1 MALGLIYAH
10 PMPYGRAGT
19 YLTIR
24 SAAAVILALHL
35 GIRLVFPN
43 PAIFPDL
50 ILFNL
55 AAFLAALA
63 AFRAPAFNDRYVH
76 ISLGLGFF
84 LWGVGST
91 VSTVDTFYAINF
103 VPVLTDFCY
112 SLFYPLVLF
121 GMLRAMTSRRQ
132 IKALEIF
139 DTLIIALGVTSMAAG
154 FLLKPAMLRFEGS
167 SLTVFLSILYP
178 VGDIALLAVTLAIF
192 LMAAKSLRTFLILLG
207 VTVFAVTDLV
217 FLVLSAS
224 SNYPFGSLTDDG
236 WVLGLILIAEALY
249 YHGGE
254 FEISQRIASLATLL
268 ALMMSAIAL
277 IIAVTTPNYLPKF
290 ILIPSFITIGL
301 AFLRMQFAI
310 KFAEENNLERELSR
324 TDELTG
330 IANRRRFLDEL
341 ALLLRKEGSL
351 LLLDL
356 DGFKAINDNYGHEAG
371 DQLLKQISL
380 RFSRAIPT
388 DALLARLGGDEFG
401 VIVYGS
407 AEFAMEIAYAL
418 RATVTYPFALKVAT
432 VEVGVSIGVVANE
445 STSFSQ
451 EEILRRADS
460 AMYQAKRNGSGVVT
474 GL

>member
-1 MALGLIYAH
+1 
-10 PMPYGRAGT
+10 MPQGRAGT

-55 AAFLAALA
+55 AALLAALA
-63 AFRAPAFNDRYVH
+63 AFRGPAFNDRYVH

-84 LWGVGST
+84 LWGLGST
-91 VSTVDTFYAINF
+91 LSTAQTFYNLNF
-103 VPVLTDFCY
+103 FPSLTDLCY
-112 SLFYPLVLF
+112 SLFYPVVLF
-121 GMLRAMTSRRQ
+121 GILRAMTARRQ

-167 SLTVFLSILYP
+167 SVTVFLSILYP

-192 LMAAKSLRTFLILLG
+192 LMSAKSLRTFLILFG

-217 FLVLSAS
+217 FLVLSAN

-236 WVLGLILIAEALY
+236 WVLGLILIAESLY
-249 YHGGE
+249 HHGGE
-254 FEISQRIASLATLL
+254 FEISQRIASLATVL
-268 ALMMSAIAL
+268 ALIMSAVAL
-277 IIAVTTPNYLPKF
+277 IIAVTSPNYLPKF

-301 AFLRMQFAI
+301 AFLRMQFAV
-310 KFAEENNLERELSR
+310 KFAEDNNHERELSR

-341 ALLLRKEGSL
+341 TLLLRREGSL

-388 DALLARLGGDEFG
+388 DSLLARLGGDEFG

-407 AEFAMEIAYAL
+407 PDFAMEIAYAL
-418 RATVTYPFALKVAT
+418 RATVTYPFALKVGT

-445 STSFSQ
+445 SSAFTQ
-451 EEILRRADS
+451 ESILRSADI